1 MKFTL
6 EEYFAGLIPTA
17 KQKKNAEKLIKA
29 LNELGKHYKDP
40 VVTIAGLR
48 TPERNAAVGGIKNSP
63 HLTGEAIDVED
74 KDYKLSK
81 FLLNHLD
88 LLKKYELYME
98 NPFCCTSKTNTKSF
112 NGKTFMNNWIHLQI
126 RKASETVFNP

>member
-6 EEYFAGLIPTA
+6 QEYYGGLIPTK
-17 KQKKNAEKLIKA
+17 KQEMNAEKLIKA
-29 LNELGKHYKDP
+29 LNYIGEFYPDL
-40 VVTIAGLR
+40 VIMVAGLR
-48 TPERNAAVGGIKNSP
+48 TPERNSAVGGMKDSP

-81 FLLNHLD
+81 FLLNNLE
-88 LLKKYELYME
+88 LLERVGLYME

-112 NGKTFMNNWIHLQI
+112 NGHVYMNNWIHLQI
-126 RKASETVFNP
+126 RPASATIFNP